1 MNKKYI
7 LSALLCAAAVS
18 FTSCVEENLENIT
31 PAQVGDEIVF
41 GARAGFENA
50 GPETKTLYYE
60 GEPYTVDGKK
70 FQRIDWVDGE
80 DMVEIYCEESSGDK
94 RAHYVLNN
102 LKDADQKADYAYLTR
117 YGDAGL
123 QWGEGT
129 HTFYA
134 MYPSSLMFK
143 GNDDQANTLNQGTK
157 MEGSTLKGHIPVAQS
172 PISITKDDAGN
183 YVAKPD
189 MRYAY
194 MAAKTTVTRENP
206 EVAMSFVP
214 VATAV
219 QIELQMPE
227 RVTGEGLSGDPKPVS
242 FTEIQ
247 VQGAGVAGDFTAD
260 LGEGWTGTYPDC
272 ANVGDGFGN
281 IQISVA
287 YDGKPIELTKNQTLT
302 FTVFL
307 RPGADVSKLTVRISP
322 NGSSYLGKTLT
333 GITIPAKKKTV
344 ITNLMLPSDGI
355 AINAES
361 WMDQLDPQM
370 EFKKLSIPGSGG
382 TFSYNYTGS
391 NADRYKQQV
400 ISFEDQWKAGIRAFE
415 IVSDRPSSSNTSL
428 GSQNVKCNKTS
439 VGVTVNEVL
448 TMLLNKVSTE
458 AGAKECA
465 VLILTYQPEGAS
477 PQRDAAAYAG
487 SLKAMYNAL
496 TAAQKEKIIVYH
508 PQITLKEA
516 QGHVMLF
523 CRINQRDEKDG
534 SSASQ
539 TQYDNQFNSAV
550 NTLKEANV
558 PCVLINGC
566 GTGKDKWGARGYTI
580 DGNRAPDISNSYS
593 SFGYSAYIEQF
604 MEDGYINPSNQS
616 RVKKGNMQFGYATN
630 YDNVTCWYQE
640 WARVVPQ
647 NMKAT
652 ITSWFGLSSETYY
665 WSESYTEKLD
675 NATETFEMAISDDYK
690 NYIFFNS
697 LSGYLTSTSIEGS
710 VTPSTGSTYGG
721 AEGDIKGLADRINPD
736 FYSYVRN
743 SGMEQTTGPTGI
755 VMMDYVKL
763 TPDSDTDGGFYLPGA
778 IIANNFKF
786 TSTGQN

>member
-1 MNKKYI
+1 MNKRYV
-7 LSALLCAAAVS
+7 LSALICAAAVS

-157 MEGSTLKGHIPVAQS
+157 MEGSTLNGHIPVAQS

-247 VQGAGVAGDFTAD
+247 VQGAGIAGDFTAD
-260 LGEGWTGTYPDC
+260 LGEGWTGTYPAC

-307 RPGADVSKLTVRISP
+307 RPGADVSNLTVRISP
-322 NGSSYLGKTLT
+322 NGSSYRGKTLT
-333 GITIPAKKKTV
+333 DITIPAKKKTV
-344 ITNLMLPSDGI
+344 ITNLMLPSDGV
-355 AINAES
+355 AINADQ
-361 WMDQLDPQM
+361 WMDQLDPKM

-400 ISFEDQWKAGIRAFE
+400 INFEDQWKAGIRAFE
-415 IVSDRPSSSNTSL
+415 IVSDRPSSSSTSL
-428 GSQNVKCNKTS
+428 GDQYVKCNKTS
-439 VGVTVNEVL
+439 VGVTVSEVL
-448 TMLLNKVSTE
+448 NMLLNKVGGTGSR
-458 AGAKECA
+458 ECA
-465 VLILTYQPEGAS
+465 VLILTYQPEGGSPARNAAS
-477 PQRDAAAYAG
+477 YAG
-487 SLKAMYNAL
+487 SLKTMYNNL
-496 TAAQKEKIIVYH
+496 TAEQKAKIILYH
-508 PQITLKEA
+508 PQITLGEA
-516 QGHVMLF
+516 QGHVMIF

-534 SSASQ
+534 NSASQ
-539 TQYDNQFNSAV
+539 TQYESQFNSAV
-550 NTLKEANV
+550 TTLKDANV
-558 PCVLINGC
+558 PIVLINGC

-580 DGNRAPDISNSYS
+580 DGKRAPDISNSYDD
-593 SFGYSAYIEQF
+593 FGHSAYIEQF
-604 MEDGYINPSNQS
+604 MTSSYLNPLTHE

-630 YDNVTCWYQE
+630 HDNVICWYQE
-640 WARVVPQ
+640 WARVVPE
-647 NMKAT
+647 NMRRSGWLSDT
-652 ITSWFGLSSETYY
+652 YWF
-665 WSESYTEKLD
+665 ESYSEKLT
-675 NATETFEMAISDDYK
+675 NATETFRMAISDDYPT
-690 NYIFFNS
+690 YIFINS
-697 LSGYLTSTSIEGS
+697 LSGYLTSTSIDDS

-721 AEGDIKGLADRINPD
+721 AEGNIKGLADKINPD

-743 SGMEQTTGPTGI
+743 SGMAQTTGPTGI

-763 TPDSDTDGGFYLPGA
+763 TPNNETDGGFYLPGA

-786 TSTGQN
+786 TTVD